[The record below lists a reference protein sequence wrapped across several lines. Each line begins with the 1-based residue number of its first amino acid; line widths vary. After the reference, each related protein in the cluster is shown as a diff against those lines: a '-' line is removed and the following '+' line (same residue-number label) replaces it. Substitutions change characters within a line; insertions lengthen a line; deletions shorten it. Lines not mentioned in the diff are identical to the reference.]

1 MNFDLID
8 IIVFVCYCTLVIG
21 LGLWVS
27 REKKGVKKDAKDYFL
42 ASKALPWWAVGAS
55 LIASNISAEQF
66 IGMSGSGFAIGMGIA
81 SYEFMAAL
89 TLIIVAAFFLPIYI
103 HRGIY
108 TMPQFLEQRFD
119 KRVKS
124 VMAIFWLVVF
134 IFVNLTSILY
144 LGALAM
150 KNMMGIDLMWGIVI
164 LALFAVVYSIY
175 GGLKAVAWTD
185 VIQVVFLIGGGLVT
199 TYVAFKLLGGGASIV
214 DGQTR
219 IAIGEGS
226 FMDGV
231 REMWAA
237 VGPKSG
243 DNRFNMILE
252 KGDILISDGEG
263 GVKDAYMDLP
273 GLAVLLG
280 GLWVANLYY
289 WGCNQYIIQRALA
302 SKSLD
307 QAQKGLVFAGFL
319 KILLPLII
327 VIPGI
332 ICYVMIKDR
341 LIVDTIG
348 STYDNAYPTLLSMV
362 PAGIRG
368 IAFAALIAAI
378 VSSLASMMNSISS
391 IFTLDVY
398 KSYFK
403 KDLSDTGSVKVGRI
417 TSIVAL
423 VIAIFVAP
431 VLSNLDQAFQYI
443 QEFTGFVSPGALA
456 IFLAG
461 FFYKKAN
468 ANGALAAAVG
478 TFVFSLAFKFL
489 LPAVPFM
496 DRMGYTFLLCCLL
509 IVLFAVFSK
518 KTVAVEK
525 VTYPKGLFKTSTGFK
540 VGSAIIIVLL
550 AIIYIAWW

>member
-1 MNFDLID
+1 MNFDVID
-8 IIVFVCYCTLVIG
+8 IIVFVLYCTIVIG

-81 SYEFMAAL
+81 SYEFMAAI
-89 TLIIVAAFFLPIYI
+89 TLIIVAAFFLPIYL

-150 KNMMGIDLMWGIVI
+150 KNMMGIELMWGIII
-164 LALFAVVYSIY
+164 LAVFAVAYSIY

-219 IAIGEGS
+219 IAIGEGN

-231 REMWAA
+231 REMWAS
-237 VGPKSG
+237 VGTSSA
-243 DNRFNMILE
+243 DNKFDMILDKSNPNYPE
-252 KGDILISDGEG
+252 
-263 GVKDAYMDLP
+263 LP

-307 QAQKGLVFAGFL
+307 QAQKGLIFAGFL

-327 VIPGI
+327 VVPGI
-332 ICYVMIKDR
+332 ICYVLVKDK
-341 LIVDTIG
+341 LIVDTVG
-348 STYDNAYPTLLSMV
+348 ATFDNAYPTLLSMIPV
-362 PAGIRG
+362 GIRG
-368 IAFAALIAAI
+368 VAFAALIAAI

-398 KSYFK
+398 KSWFNK
-403 KDLSDTGSVKVGRI
+403 NLSETGSVKVGRI
-417 TSIVAL
+417 SSIVAL
-423 VIAIFVAP
+423 VIAIFIAP

-456 IFLAG
+456 IFMAG

-468 ANGALAAAVG
+468 ANGALSAAIG

-489 LPAVPFM
+489 LPDVPFM

-509 IVLFAVFSK
+509 IVLFAEFSK

-540 VGSAIIIVLL
+540 VGSVIICILL

>member
-1 MNFDLID
+1 MKFDLID
-8 IIVFVCYCTLVIG
+8 TVVFIVYCVLVVG

-27 REKKGVKKDAKDYFL
+27 REKKGVKKDSKDYFL

-89 TLIIVAAFFLPIYI
+89 TLIIVAMFFLPIYL

-119 KRVKS
+119 KRVKT

-134 IFVNLTSILY
+134 VFVNLTSILY
-144 LGALAM
+144 LGALAVE
-150 KNMMGIDLMWGIVI
+150 KMMEVDLMWGII
-164 LALFAVVYSIY
+164 GLAIFSAVYSIY

-199 TYVAFKLLGGGASIV
+199 TYVAFQLLG
-214 DGQTR
+214 DG
-219 IAIGEGS
+219 S
-226 FMDGV
+226 VVNGV
-231 REMWAA
+231 KELAA
-237 VGPKSG
+237 RAPEKF
-243 DNRFNMILE
+243 DMILD
-252 KGDILISDGEG
+252 KGHPSYSE
-263 GVKDAYMDLP
+263 LP
-273 GLAVLLG
+273 GLSVLIG

-332 ICYVMIKDR
+332 ICFVMVKDDM
-341 LIVDTIG
+341 IADIG
-348 STYDNAYPTLLSMV
+348 KPDNAYPTLLSMI

-368 IAFAALIAAI
+368 LAFAALVAAI

-398 KSYFK
+398 KSYIDK
-403 KDLSDTGSVKVGRI
+403 EASETKMVGVGRI

-423 VIAIFVAP
+423 IVACAVAP

-461 FFYKKAN
+461 FFYKKATS
-468 ANGALAAAVG
+468 NGALAAALG
-478 TFVFSLAFKFL
+478 TFVFSILFKVL
-489 LPAVPFM
+489 VPSMPFM
-496 DRMGYTFLLCCLL
+496 DRMGVVFLLCCLL
-509 IVLFAVFSK
+509 IVLFALFEK
-518 KTVAVEK
+518 KPVEQNK
-525 VTYPKGLFKTSTGFK
+525 VSYPKGLFRTTTGFK
-540 VGSAIIIVLL
+540 VGAVLIVIIL
-550 AIIYIAWW
+550 AFLYIIWW

>member
-150 KNMMGIDLMWGIVI
+150 KNMMGIDLMRGIVI

-348 STYDNAYPTLLSMV
+348 TTYDNAYPTLLSMV

-489 LPAVPFM
+489 LPAVLFM
-496 DRMGYTFLLCCLL
+496 DRMGYTFLLCYLL